1 MNQIDLLKV
10 NVNDH
15 KEEKNGLSYLS
26 WAWAWAEVLKA
37 DPKADFEVQT
47 FFGNPFMTVGDTAM
61 VWVTVTIFEKPIT
74 CWLPVMNSRNA
85 PISIAGRTFKDK
97 YGKDQTEKV
106 DAFNVNTSLMRCLT
120 KTVAMH
126 GLGLYIYAG
135 EDLPEKEEKEAPK
148 EVMGDLMT
156 KEHAPVYKKIADKH
170 DIPAKKRP
178 QPTEWDNGDESRK
191 LFADS
196 MIEYT
201 NICKDVESLNSYWI
215 SNQLQLESLKK
226 THLSLYQDVLSY
238 FANLKQQLKEAKNG

>member
-37 DPKADFEVQT
+37 DPLADFAVKT
-47 FFGNPFMTVGDTAM
+47 FDGEPFMTVGDTAM
-61 VWVTVTIFEKPIT
+61 VWVSVTIFKKPIT

-85 PISIAGRTFKDK
+85 PISIAGKTFKDK

-120 KTVAMH
+120 KAVAMH

-135 EDLPEKEEKEAPK
+135 EDLPEKEEEEVPK
-148 EVMGDLMT
+148 EVLKDIQ
-156 KEHAPVYKKIADKH
+156 KPEVKKARL
-170 DIPAKKRP
+170 PP
-178 QPTEWDNGDESRK
+178 QPTEWDNSDEARD
-191 LFADS
+191 LFAKS

-201 NICKDVESLNSYWI
+201 NICKDVNDLNSFWI

-238 FANLKQQLKEAKNG
+238 FANLKQQLKEATNG

>member
-37 DPKADFEVQT
+37 DPKADFSVQT
-47 FFGNPFMTVGDTAM
+47 FNGEPFMTVGDTAM
-61 VWVTVTIFEKPIT
+61 VWVSVTIFEKPVT

-120 KTVAMH
+120 KAVAMH

-135 EDLPEKEEKEAPK
+135 EDLPEKEEETKEVPK
-148 EVMGDLMT
+148 EV
-156 KEHAPVYKKIADKH
+156 KKQRVL
-170 DIPAKKRP
+170 PP
-178 QPTEWDNGDESRK
+178 QVTEWSNDDESRRG
-191 LFADS
+191 FADA
-196 MIEYT
+196 MIKYT
-201 NICKDVESLNSYWI
+201 NICKDVDGLNSYWI
-215 SNQLQLESLKK
+215 VNQLQLESLKK
-226 THLSLYQDVLSY
+226 THLSLYQDVLSS

>member
-37 DPKADFEVQT
+37 DPKADFAVQT
-47 FFGNPFMTVGDTAM
+47 FNGEPFMTVGDTAM
-61 VWVTVTIFEKPIT
+61 VWVSVTIFGKPVT

-85 PISIAGRTFKDK
+85 PISIQGRKFQDK
-97 YGKDQTEKV
+97 YGKEQTEKV

-120 KTVAMH
+120 KAVAMH

-135 EDLPEKEEKEAPK
+135 EDLPEKEEETK
-148 EVMGDLMT
+148 EVLKETPKPLT
-156 KEHAPVYKKIADKH
+156 KAEVKEVQRNL
-170 DIPAKKRP
+170 RP

-201 NICKDVESLNSYWI
+201 NICKDVESLNSFWI

-226 THLSLYQDVLSY
+226 THLNLYQDVLSY

>member
-37 DPKADFEVQT
+37 DPKADFAVQT
-47 FFGNPFMTVGDTAM
+47 FNGEPFMTVGDTAM
-61 VWVTVTIFEKPIT
+61 VWVSVTIFGKPVT

-85 PISIAGRTFKDK
+85 PISIAGKTFKDK

-120 KTVAMH
+120 KAVAMH

-135 EDLPEKEEKEAPK
+135 HDLPEREDEKEVLKEVPK
-148 EVMGDLMT
+148 EIQKPEV
-156 KEHAPVYKKIADKH
+156 KKQRVL
-170 DIPAKKRP
+170 PP
-178 QPTEWDNGDESRK
+178 QVTEWDNGDESRA
-191 LFADS
+191 LFAKS

-238 FANLKQQLKEAKNG
+238 FANLKQQLKEAKND

>member
-26 WAWAWAEVLKA
+26 WAWAWAEVIKA
-37 DPKADFEVQT
+37 DPLANFEVKL
-47 FFGNPFMTVGDTAM
+47 FNNEPFMTVGDTAM
-61 VWVTVTIFEKPIT
+61 VWVTVTIFGKAVT

-85 PISIAGRTFKDK
+85 PISIQGRKFQDK
-97 YGKDQTEKV
+97 YGKEQTEKV

-120 KTVAMH
+120 KAVAMH

-135 EDLPEKEEKEAPK
+135 EDLPEKEEETKEVPK
-148 EVMGDLMT
+148 ETPKPLT
-156 KEHAPVYKKIADKH
+156 KAEVKEVKRNL
-170 DIPAKKRP
+170 RP

-201 NICKDVESLNSYWI
+201 NICKDVESLNSFWI

-226 THLSLYQDVLSY
+226 THLNLYQDVLSY

>member
-26 WAWAWAEVLKA
+26 WAWAWAEVIKA
-37 DPKADFEVQT
+37 DPLATFEVKL
-47 FFGNPFMTVGDTAM
+47 FNNEPFMTVGDTAM
-61 VWVTVTIFEKPIT
+61 VWVTVTIFGKAVT

-85 PISIAGRTFKDK
+85 PISIQGRKFQDK
-97 YGKDQTEKV
+97 YDKEQTEKV

-120 KTVAMH
+120 KAVAMH

-135 EDLPEKEEKEAPK
+135 EDLPEKEDETKEVPK
-148 EVMGDLMT
+148 EV
-156 KEHAPVYKKIADKH
+156 KKARNL
-170 DIPAKKRP
+170 PP

-201 NICKDVESLNSYWI
+201 NICKDVESLNSFWI

-226 THLSLYQDVLSY
+226 THLNLYQDVLSY

>member
-37 DPKADFEVQT
+37 DPKADFAVQT
-47 FFGNPFMTVGDTAM
+47 FNGEPFMTVGDTAM
-61 VWVTVTIFEKPIT
+61 VWVSVTIFGKPVT

-120 KTVAMH
+120 KAVAMH

-135 EDLPEKEEKEAPK
+135 EDLPEKEEETKEVPK
-148 EVMGDLMT
+148 EV
-156 KEHAPVYKKIADKH
+156 KKQRVL
-170 DIPAKKRP
+170 PP
-178 QPTEWDNGDESRK
+178 QPTEWDNSDESRA
-191 LFADS
+191 LFAKS

>member
-37 DPKADFEVQT
+37 DPLADFGVQT
-47 FFGNPFMTVGDTAM
+47 FNGQPFMTIGDTAM
-61 VWVTVTIFEKPIT
+61 VWVSVTIFGKPIT

-97 YGKDQTEKV
+97 FGKDQTEKV

-120 KTVAMH
+120 KAVAMH

-135 EDLPEKEEKEAPK
+135 EDLPEKEEKEVPK
-148 EVMGDLMT
+148 EVL
-156 KEHAPVYKKIADKH
+156 KEIQKPEVKKARL
-170 DIPAKKRP
+170 PP
-178 QPTEWDNGDESRK
+178 QPTEWDNSDEARD
-191 LFADS
+191 LFAKS

>member
-26 WAWAWAEVLKA
+26 WAWAWAEVIKA
-37 DPKADFEVQT
+37 DPLATFEVKL
-47 FFGNPFMTVGDTAM
+47 FNNEPFMTVGDTAM
-61 VWVTVTIFEKPIT
+61 VWVTVTIFGKAVT

-85 PISIAGRTFKDK
+85 PISIQGRKFQDK
-97 YGKDQTEKV
+97 YGKEQTEKV

-120 KTVAMH
+120 KAVAMH

-135 EDLPEKEEKEAPK
+135 EDLPEKEDETKEVPK
-148 EVMGDLMT
+148 EV
-156 KEHAPVYKKIADKH
+156 KKARNL
-170 DIPAKKRP
+170 PP

-201 NICKDVESLNSYWI
+201 NICKDVESLNSFWI

-226 THLSLYQDVLSY
+226 THLNLYQDVLSY

>member
-26 WAWAWAEVLKA
+26 WAWAWAEVIKA
-37 DPKADFEVQT
+37 DPLATFEVKL
-47 FFGNPFMTVGDTAM
+47 FNGEPFMTVGDTAM
-61 VWVTVTIFEKPIT
+61 VWVTVTIFGKAVT

-85 PISIAGRTFKDK
+85 PISIQGRKFQDK
-97 YGKDQTEKV
+97 YGKEQTEKV

-120 KTVAMH
+120 KAVAMH

-135 EDLPEKEEKEAPK
+135 EDLPEKEEKEEK
-148 EVMGDLMT
+148 EEV
-156 KEHAPVYKKIADKH
+156 KK
-170 DIPAKKRP
+170 PEVKKVRNLPP
-178 QPTEWDNGDESRK
+178 QPIEWDNGDESRK

-201 NICKDVESLNSYWI
+201 NICKDVNDLNSFWI

-226 THLSLYQDVLSY
+226 THLNLYQDVLSY

>member
-37 DPKADFEVQT
+37 DPLANFEVNT
-47 FFGNPFMTVGDTAM
+47 FNGEPFMTVGDTAM
-61 VWVTVTIFEKPIT
+61 VWVTVTIFGKPVT

-97 YGKDQTEKV
+97 YGKDQIEKV

-120 KTVAMH
+120 KAVAMH

-135 EDLPEKEEKEAPK
+135 EDLPEVEEVIKEVPK
-148 EVMGDLMT
+148 EIQKPKVET
-156 KEHAPVYKKIADKH
+156 KEV
-170 DIPAKKRP
+170 KRNLPP
-178 QPTEWDNGDESRK
+178 QPTEWDNSDESRD
-191 LFADS
+191 LFAKS

-201 NICKDVESLNSYWI
+201 NICKDVESLNSYWV
-215 SNQLQLESLKK
+215 SNMLQLESLKK
-226 THLSLYQDVLSY
+226 THLHLYQDVLSH
-238 FANLKQQLKEAKNG
+238 FANLKQQLKESTNG

>member
-37 DPKADFEVQT
+37 DPKADFAVQT
-47 FFGNPFMTVGDTAM
+47 FNGEPFMTVGDTAM
-61 VWVTVTIFEKPIT
+61 VWVSVTIFGKPVT

-120 KTVAMH
+120 KAVAMH

-135 EDLPEKEEKEAPK
+135 EDLPEKEDETK
-148 EVMGDLMT
+148 EVLKETPKPLT
-156 KEHAPVYKKIADKH
+156 KAEVKEVQRNL
-170 DIPAKKRP
+170 RP
-178 QPTEWDNGDESRK
+178 QPTEWDNSDEARD
-191 LFADS
+191 LFAKS

>member
-37 DPKADFEVQT
+37 DPKADFAVQT
-47 FFGNPFMTVGDTAM
+47 FNGNPFMTVGDTAM

-120 KTVAMH
+120 KAVAMH

-135 EDLPEKEEKEAPK
+135 EDLP
-148 EVMGDLMT
+148 
-156 KEHAPVYKKIADKH
+156 
-170 DIPAKKRP
+170 
-178 QPTEWDNGDESRK
+178 
-191 LFADS
+191 
-196 MIEYT
+196 
-201 NICKDVESLNSYWI
+201 
-215 SNQLQLESLKK
+215 
-226 THLSLYQDVLSY
+226 
-238 FANLKQQLKEAKNG
+238 

>member
-37 DPKADFEVQT
+37 DPLANFEVKL
-47 FFGNPFMTVGDTAM
+47 FNNEPFMTVGDTAM
-61 VWVTVTIFEKPIT
+61 VWVTVTVFGKAVT

-85 PISIAGRTFKDK
+85 PISIQGRKFQDK
-97 YGKDQTEKV
+97 YGKEQTEKV

-120 KTVAMH
+120 KAVAMH

-135 EDLPEKEEKEAPK
+135 EDLPEKEEETKEVPK
-148 EVMGDLMT
+148 ETPKPLT
-156 KEHAPVYKKIADKH
+156 KAEVNEVKRNL
-170 DIPAKKRP
+170 RP

-201 NICKDVESLNSYWI
+201 NICKDVESLNSFWI

-226 THLSLYQDVLSY
+226 THLNLYQDVLSY

>member
-26 WAWAWAEVLKA
+26 WAWAWAEVIKA
-37 DPKADFEVQT
+37 DPLATFEVKL
-47 FFGNPFMTVGDTAM
+47 FNNEPFMTVGDTAM
-61 VWVTVTIFEKPIT
+61 VWVTVTIFGKPVT

-85 PISIAGRTFKDK
+85 PISIQGRKFQDK
-97 YGKDQTEKV
+97 YGKEQTEKV

-120 KTVAMH
+120 KAVAMH

-135 EDLPEKEEKEAPK
+135 EDLPEKEEETK
-148 EVMGDLMT
+148 EVLKETPKPLT
-156 KEHAPVYKKIADKH
+156 KAEVKEVQRNL
-170 DIPAKKRP
+170 RP

-201 NICKDVESLNSYWI
+201 NICKDVESLNSFWI

>member
-15 KEEKNGLSYLS
+15 KETKNGLSYLS

-37 DPKADFEVQT
+37 DPKADFAVST
-47 FFGNPFMTVGDTAM
+47 FNGQPFMTVGDTAM
-61 VWVTVTIFEKPIT
+61 VWVSVTIFGKPVT

-120 KTVAMH
+120 KAVAMH

-135 EDLPEKEEKEAPK
+135 EDLPEKEEEKEVPK
-148 EVMGDLMT
+148 EV
-156 KEHAPVYKKIADKH
+156 KKARL
-170 DIPAKKRP
+170 PL

-226 THLSLYQDVLSY
+226 THLNLYQDVLSY

>member
-37 DPKADFEVQT
+37 DPKADFAVQT
-47 FFGNPFMTVGDTAM
+47 FNGQPFMTVGDTAM
-61 VWVTVTIFEKPIT
+61 VWVSVTIFGKPVT
-74 CWLPVMNSRNA
+74 CWLPVMNSRNS

-97 YGKDQTEKV
+97 YGKDQIEKV

-120 KTVAMH
+120 KAVAMH

-135 EDLPEKEEKEAPK
+135 EDLPEKEEKEEPKVEVK
-148 EVMGDLMT
+148 EV
-156 KEHAPVYKKIADKH
+156 KKGRVL
-170 DIPAKKRP
+170 PP

-226 THLSLYQDVLSY
+226 THLTLYQDVLSY

>member
-37 DPKADFEVQT
+37 DPLANFEVKL
-47 FFGNPFMTVGDTAM
+47 FNNEPFMTVGDTAM
-61 VWVTVTIFEKPIT
+61 VWVTVTIFGKAVT

-85 PISIAGRTFKDK
+85 PISIQGRKFQDK
-97 YGKDQTEKV
+97 YGKEQTEKV

-120 KTVAMH
+120 KAVAMH

-135 EDLPEKEEKEAPK
+135 EDLPEKEEETKEVPK
-148 EVMGDLMT
+148 ETPKPLT
-156 KEHAPVYKKIADKH
+156 KAEVNEV
-170 DIPAKKRP
+170 KRNLRL

-201 NICKDVESLNSYWI
+201 NICKDVESLNSFWI

-226 THLSLYQDVLSY
+226 THLNLYQDVLSY

>member
-26 WAWAWAEVLKA
+26 WAWAWAEVIKA
-37 DPKADFEVQT
+37 DPLATFEVKL
-47 FFGNPFMTVGDTAM
+47 FNNEPFMTVGDTAM
-61 VWVTVTIFEKPIT
+61 VWVTVTIFGKAVT

-85 PISIAGRTFKDK
+85 PISIQGKKFQDK
-97 YGKDQTEKV
+97 YGKEQTEKV

-120 KTVAMH
+120 KAVAMH

-135 EDLPEKEEKEAPK
+135 EDLPEKEEKEVPK
-148 EVMGDLMT
+148 EVL
-156 KEHAPVYKKIADKH
+156 KEIQKPEVKKEV
-170 DIPAKKRP
+170 KRNLPP
-178 QPTEWDNGDESRK
+178 QPIEWDNGDESRK

-201 NICKDVESLNSYWI
+201 NICKDVESLNSFWI

-226 THLSLYQDVLSY
+226 THLNLYQDVLSY

>member
-37 DPKADFEVQT
+37 DPKADFAVQT
-47 FFGNPFMTVGDTAM
+47 FNGEPFMTVGDTAM
-61 VWVTVTIFEKPIT
+61 VWVSVTIFGKPVT

-85 PISIAGRTFKDK
+85 PISIQGRKFQDK
-97 YGKDQTEKV
+97 YGKEQTEKV

-120 KTVAMH
+120 KAVAMH

-135 EDLPEKEEKEAPK
+135 EDLPEKEEKEEK
-148 EVMGDLMT
+148 E
-156 KEHAPVYKKIADKH
+156 EIKK
-170 DIPAKKRP
+170 PEVKKARNLPP

-201 NICKDVESLNSYWI
+201 NICKDVESLNSFWI